1 MATACLL
8 GKQNDT
14 LRCEIDCALFR
25 RERALAYALR
35 RSAAC
40 VDHVNARNVCNPK
53 VGRRVATRT
62 ARKPPP
68 RYTVPDTLVSQS
80 DEAPQASGDRSA
92 AARILARSF
101 YRELRENGYTPR
113 QLLSLSTELIELVT
127 QDLQRERQEGVS
139 ARVA

>member
-1 MATACLL
+1 MP
-8 GKQNDT
+8 DT
-14 LRCEIDCALFR
+14 QVSHSEEA
-25 RERALAYALR
+25 
-35 RSAAC
+35 
-40 VDHVNARNVCNPK
+40 PK
-53 VGRRVATRT
+53 V
-62 ARKPPP
+62 
-68 RYTVPDTLVSQS
+68 
-80 DEAPQASGDRSA
+80 SGDRAA